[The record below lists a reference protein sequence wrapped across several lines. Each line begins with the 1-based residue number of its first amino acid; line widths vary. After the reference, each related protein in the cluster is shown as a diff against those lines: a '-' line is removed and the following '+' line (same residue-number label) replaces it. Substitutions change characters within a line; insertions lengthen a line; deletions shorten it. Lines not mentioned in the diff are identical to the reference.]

1 MCEEGWFWIIGLNA
15 TRTSVGFV
23 TRPSFVKEIK
33 VAPDRL
39 LQWAI
44 ARCPVVR
51 HRMRNAVGESDNYVL
66 ADFSYTCGPNAGPG
80 FFLVGDAGCFL
91 DPIFSTGVTLA
102 MVGGQEAAKC
112 AIAMMRNEMTPAE
125 AQNRYIQFVRGS
137 TGVFWKLIKNYYK
150 HSFRELFMNG
160 TGPMQV
166 HGAVISTLA
175 GQVFP
180 RPPWALRWRLRL
192 FEACVFLQQ
201 YVSLVPRWPRFS
213 LVKETPVALPQI
225 PMNAASQPM

>member
-1 MCEEGWFWIIGLNA
+1 MTEEGWFWIIGLNA

-23 TRPSFVKEIK
+23 TRPGFVKELKI
-33 VAPDRL
+33 APDRL

-51 HRMRNAVGESDNYVL
+51 HRMRNASGPTDNYIL
-66 ADFSYTCGPNAGPG
+66 SDFSYTCGPNAGPG
-80 FFLVGDAGCFL
+80 FYLVGDAGCFL

-112 AIAMMRNEMTPAE
+112 AIAVMKKEISPAT
-125 AQNRYIQFVRGS
+125 AHARYIKFVRGS
-137 TGVFWKLIKNYYK
+137 TSVFWKLIKNYYK

-160 TGPMQV
+160 TGPMHV
-166 HGAVISTLA
+166 HSAVISTLA

-180 RPPWALRWRLRL
+180 RPPWSLRWRLRL
-192 FEACVFLQQ
+192 FEACVALQP
-201 YVSLVPRWPRFS
+201 YLALVPRWPRFS
-213 LVKETPVALPQI
+213 LVKETPVELQMPET
-225 PMNAASQPM
+225 AASHAT